1 MEKSVIQ
8 YGYCPLKG
16 SEYFVSV
23 KYKLFDINRYKK
35 RNFECAYMT
44 YYEKYC
50 PYKKECPIERT
61 APETL
66 E

>member
-16 SEYFVSV
+16 AEYFINV
-23 KYKLFDINRYKK
+23 KYQLFDINRYKK
-35 RNFECAYMT
+35 HNFECAHIT
-44 YYEKYC
+44 YYQKYC
-50 PYKKECPIERT
+50 PYQNECPIEKT

>member
-23 KYKLFDINRYKK
+23 NYQLFDINRYKK
-35 RNFECAYMT
+35 HHFECAYIT
-44 YYEKYC
+44 FYQKYC
-50 PYKKECPIERT
+50 PYQNECPIEKT